1 MGSVRYTR
9 LPMLLKPVLAIR
21 WVRDERHTETLESH
35 QNYGCVL
42 CGVNVVQGKL
52 AVLRDACFRKGNV
65 AACKTLA
72 FFGIE
77 VSVPGCQSPGLV
89 LKKQALSNLANLTG
103 SFAANCP
110 PIKTVCSDPMGDLAS
125 KSDGIRKSGFSNTL
139 CFLMG
144 VI

>member
-1 MGSVRYTR
+1 M
-9 LPMLLKPVLAIR
+9 
-21 WVRDERHTETLESH
+21 
-35 QNYGCVL
+35 
-42 CGVNVVQGKL
+42 VQGKL

-77 VSVPGCQSPGLV
+77 ISVPGCQSPGLV

-110 PIKTVCSDPMGDLAS
+110 PITTVCSNPMGDPARRIVYL
-125 KSDGIRKSGFSNTL
+125 RKMGKIYTL

-144 VI
+144 VILPDFLVFLSF